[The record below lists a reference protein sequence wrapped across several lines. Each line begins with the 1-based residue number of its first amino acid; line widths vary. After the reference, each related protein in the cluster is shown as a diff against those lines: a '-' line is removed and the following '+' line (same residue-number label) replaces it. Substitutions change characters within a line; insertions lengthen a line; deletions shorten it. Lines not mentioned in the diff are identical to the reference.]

1 MNARLMHRIAAGFSF
16 LYAFVV
22 YFLTMADTVSFWDCG
37 EFIAIGHGLQVS
49 HPPGAPF
56 YMLIGRLFSMFM
68 PTSQIAW
75 SINLISVLSSAG
87 TTLLTYLIVTR
98 MIEEWKGRLEE
109 WQGLDLVAGIGG
121 GLIAALTFTVT
132 DSHWFNSVEAEVYA
146 ISMFFTALVV
156 WLTFKWVDQ
165 VRRDEQKLG
174 GQLGGVSSRWLLLIA
189 YLFGLATGVH
199 LLNLLAIFFTGLL
212 VFYEKFDKPDFTNAQ
227 RFKGIV
233 ITGLLSS
240 VIFFIIYPGIIQTLP
255 SIAGSSG
262 VPSLVMLVVP
272 ILVAGLV
279 YYSHVNKKQLLNLFS
294 IGLLLVIIGY
304 STYALIFIRSAANPP
319 IDENDPET
327 VDAIVSYLKREQ
339 YGKTPLLAGPSYD
352 NNTGSIDP
360 EKNKLFPRRW
370 SDQSQ
375 EHVRFYAQFD
385 SDWDF
390 FWRYQVNH
398 MYLRYFLWNF
408 VGKAGDFQAA
418 PWIAFPDENLL
429 AGMQTP
435 SEQKSHNAFYA
446 LPLLLGLIGMGWHIK
461 KDWRRAF
468 ALGILFFVTGIGI
481 ILYLNQT
488 PMQPRE
494 RDYAYVASFWAFA
507 FWIGIGATALIELVG
522 EALKNLAAS
531 ARTGVAGVVLATCF
545 VAVPGHMLAE
555 NYADHNRKGERVAW
569 DYAWNMLNSLEKD
582 AIIFTN
588 GDNDTFPLWY
598 LQEVEGV
605 RRDVRVVNLSLLQ
618 TSWYIKQLK
627 NQKSHNAAPLPIS
640 MTDAAIEAIDIQPI
654 EGKGQQVSIP
664 VNPKVFQPGGVFHQS
679 MADSLQAP
687 SQMAWTVKG
696 HPYSEEIS
704 LLYPNDQAVLDVI
717 KTNAEQGWKRPI
729 YFAVTVAPDGLV
741 SLEDYLQLEGLATRV
756 VPIKHNE
763 SQGRVVPDLMLRRTA
778 QFRFTGLNNP
788 NIYFD
793 ENIRGMTDNYRTLLL
808 QLADQLIRSGRKA
821 EAAQVVARLAKQ
833 VDPKVIPPDFYST
846 YLFSETYRKLG
857 DTKRADEMMRNAEN
871 MAIRQYK
878 AGADVEKAQL
888 YAEQIWRTYMIS
900 EQFEKA
906 AQYGQRLMRE
916 LGLQNEEYRMDAKQ
930 LKDLFEESKRYQEE
944 QERAAIDTLSA
955 PPDTL
960 QR

>member
-68 PTSQIAW
+68 PASQIAW
-75 SINLISVLSSAG
+75 SVNLISVLSSAG
-87 TTLLTYLIVTR
+87 TALLTYLIVTR
-98 MIEEWKGRLEE
+98 MIEEWKGRLEDWE
-109 WQGLDLVAGIGG
+109 GLDLVAGLGG

-212 VFYEKFDKPDFTNAQ
+212 VYYEKFDKPEFTNGR
-227 RFKGIV
+227 RFKGIL

-240 VIFFIIYPGIIQTLP
+240 IIFFIIYPGIIQSLP
-255 SIAGSSG
+255 SFAGNSG
-262 VPSLVMLVVP
+262 APGLVMLVVP
-272 ILVAGLV
+272 FAVAALV
-279 YYSHVNKKQLLNLFS
+279 YYSHINKKQLLNLFS

-339 YGKTPLLAGPSYD
+339 YGRTPLLTGASYD
-352 NNTGSIDP
+352 NNTGTIDP

-375 EHVRFYAQFD
+375 EHIRFYAQFD

-398 MYLRYFLWNF
+398 MYIRYFLWNF
-408 VGKAGDFQAA
+408 AGKAGDFQGA
-418 PWIAFPDENLL
+418 PWIAFPDANIEAN
-429 AGMQTP
+429 MQTP
-435 SEQKSHNAFYA
+435 SEKKSHNALYG
-446 LPLLLGLIGMGWHIK
+446 LPLLLGLIGLGWHIK
-461 KDWRRAF
+461 QDWRRAF

-507 FWIGIGATALIELVG
+507 FWIGIGATGLIELAG
-522 EALKNLAAS
+522 QALRNFAS
-531 ARTGVAGVVLATCF
+531 SAKTGVAGAILAVCF
-545 VAVPGHMLAE
+545 VAVPGHMLME

-618 TSWYIKQLK
+618 TPWYIRQLK
-627 NQKSHNAAPLPIS
+627 NQKSHHAAPLPIS
-640 MTDAAIEAIDIQPI
+640 MTDAAIDAIDIQPI
-654 EGKGQQVSIP
+654 EGGGQKVSLP
-664 VNPKVFQPGGVFHQS
+664 VNPSLFQSGGVFYHA

-687 SQMAWTVKG
+687 AKMEWTVKG

-741 SLEDYLQLEGLATRV
+741 NLEDYLQLEGLATRV
-756 VPIKHNE
+756 VPIQHNE
-763 SQGRVVPDLMLRRTA
+763 SQGRVVPDVMLRRTA
-778 QFRFTGLNNP
+778 QFRFTGLNDP

-793 ENIRGMTDNYRTLLL
+793 ENIRGMTDNYRTLFL
-808 QLADQLIRSGRKA
+808 QLADQLIRSGKTA
-821 EAAQVVARLAKQ
+821 EAKQVVERLAKQ

-857 DTKRADEMMRNAEN
+857 ETKRADEMMHTAEN

-878 AGADVEKAQL
+878 TGTDVERAQL
-888 YAEQIWRTYMIS
+888 YAEQIWRTYMIGG
-900 EQFEKA
+900 QFDKA

-944 QERAAIDTLSA
+944 QERATDDTLRSL
-955 PPDTL
+955 PDTL
-960 QR
+960 QQ